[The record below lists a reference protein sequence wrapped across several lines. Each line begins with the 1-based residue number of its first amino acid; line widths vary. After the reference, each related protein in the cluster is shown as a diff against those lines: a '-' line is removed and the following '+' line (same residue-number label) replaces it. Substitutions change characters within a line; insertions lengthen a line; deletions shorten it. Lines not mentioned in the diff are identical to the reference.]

1 MAIEDVE
8 AVEHHG
14 DGGVRLQAGAAARVR
29 ILGQTWWC
37 ECGQRRCYRRAKP
50 ASYPLGVTAIRAN
63 VAIETDAERTAICG
77 DTEREPYIDGCCGG
91 GGGRTRCPSAD
102 A

>member
-14 DGGVRLQAGAAARVR
+14 DDGVRLQAAGAAASVR
-29 ILGQTWWC
+29 ILGQTWC

-50 ASYPLGVTAIRAN
+50 ASYPWGVTAVRADA
-63 VAIETDAERTAICG
+63 AIETDADRTAICG
-77 DTEREPYIDGCCGG
+77 DAKREPCIDGLL
-91 GGGRTRCPSAD
+91 
-102 A
+102 